1 MGLRGQ
7 RRRAS
12 ARRSTSCSPALRQRD
27 PALLETADAQFAAVL
42 AALSTYKTADG
53 YVDYSTVGKAD
64 RRQLTT
70 LVNTLAETLS
80 KVAPAI
86 V

>member
-1 MGLRGQ
+1 MREAIDVL
-7 RRRAS
+7 
-12 ARRSTSCSPALRQRD
+12 SPTLRQRD
-27 PALLETADAQFAAVL
+27 PELLTTANAQFAAVL
-42 AALSTYKTADG
+42 NALSSYKTADG
-53 YVDYSTVGKAD
+53 YVDYSTVTKEQ

-80 KVAPAI
+80 RVAPAI